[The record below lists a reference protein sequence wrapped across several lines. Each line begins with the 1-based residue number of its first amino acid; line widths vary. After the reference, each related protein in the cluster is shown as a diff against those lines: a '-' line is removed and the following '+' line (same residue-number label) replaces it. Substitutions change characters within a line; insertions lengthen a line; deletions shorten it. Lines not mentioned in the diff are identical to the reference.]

1 LQSCSLVQYYIANYR
16 NLKEVSILLK
26 KFLAIHNFNSPYY
39 GGLSS
44 YSTVILLIAYMNYF
58 DLRNNVNLTPS
69 RLLMGFLDFY
79 GNYFDPNSFG
89 INVFNDGSFYQ
100 LNSLQDSNFVIL
112 DPLNLQNNT
121 TRNSYLTKDILKKF
135 QSAFSILKSLT
146 LMNPHAALSS

>member
-1 LQSCSLVQYYIANYR
+1 
-16 NLKEVSILLK
+16 
-26 KFLAIHNFNSPYY
+26 
-39 GGLSS
+39 
-44 YSTVILLIAYMNYF
+44 
-58 DLRNNVNLTPS
+58 
-69 RLLMGFLDFY
+69 MGFLDFY